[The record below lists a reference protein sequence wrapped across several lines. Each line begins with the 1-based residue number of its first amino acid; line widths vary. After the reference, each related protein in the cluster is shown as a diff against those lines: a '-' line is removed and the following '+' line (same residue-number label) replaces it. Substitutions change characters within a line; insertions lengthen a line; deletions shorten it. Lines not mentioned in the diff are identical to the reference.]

1 MYILVCT
8 TIVGRTCFFLH
19 MMKKKKKMQWSITNE
34 VHFEQTVNPA
44 ENT

>member
-1 MYILVCT
+1 MKKK
-8 TIVGRTCFFLH
+8 
-19 MMKKKKKMQWSITNE
+19 KKKKKMQWSITNE